1 MVMLVP
7 SGVHW
12 TRSGV
17 AHGYCPS
24 NMAVERVVV
33 WRGGE
38 GHGGR
43 GGGRRRR
50 GLQDNPDPHP
60 ACTAPCHTNTE
71 TIFTPFLNYDIVTT
85 FSPRR
90 IQH

>member
-1 MVMLVP
+1 MSDDVVP
-7 SGVHW
+7 SRVHW

-38 GHGGR
+38 GRRGWGR
-43 GGGRRRR
+43 GMEAKG
-50 GLQDNPDPHP
+50 
-60 ACTAPCHTNTE
+60 
-71 TIFTPFLNYDIVTT
+71 VTGQ
-85 FSPRR
+85 P
-90 IQH
+90 